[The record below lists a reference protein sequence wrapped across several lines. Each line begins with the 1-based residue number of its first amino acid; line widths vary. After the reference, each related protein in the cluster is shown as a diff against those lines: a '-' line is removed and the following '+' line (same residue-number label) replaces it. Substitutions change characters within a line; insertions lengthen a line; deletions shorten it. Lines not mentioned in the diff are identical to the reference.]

1 MIITMVLTWGVKI
14 PLLGLWNHCR
24 WWLQPWNW
32 KMIASQ
38 QEIYDKPRQC
48 TEKQRHYS
56 ADEDTFSQGYGLPS
70 AHIVLWEL
78 GCEKGGAPKN
88 WCLLAVVLEKTP
100 ESPSDCKE
108 IKPAHL
114 KGNQLWILIERT
126 DAEAEVPAC
135 SWCEQ
140 PTHWNVPDAGK
151 DWGQKE
157 KRASEDEM
165 AGWHYW
171 CSGHEL
177 GQNSADGE
185 GLRGLLC
192 CSLRRP

>member
-1 MIITMVLTWGVKI
+1 MVLTWGVKI

-24 WWLQPWNW
+24 WWLQPWNQ

-78 GCEKGGAPKN
+78 GGEKGGAPKN
-88 WCLLAVVLEKTP
+88 WGLLAVVLEKTP

-126 DAEAEVPAC
+126 DAEAEVPAF
-135 SWCEQ
+135 WL
-140 PTHWNVPDAGK
+140 PDVNSQLIGM
-151 DWGQKE
+151 
-157 KRASEDEM
+157 SLM
-165 AGWHYW
+165 
-171 CSGHEL
+171 L
-177 GQNSADGE
+177 GNIE
-185 GLRGLLC
+185 GRRRRGLQKMRWLDGITDAVDMNLGKIQQMVRDWEAC
-192 CSLRRP
+192 CAVV